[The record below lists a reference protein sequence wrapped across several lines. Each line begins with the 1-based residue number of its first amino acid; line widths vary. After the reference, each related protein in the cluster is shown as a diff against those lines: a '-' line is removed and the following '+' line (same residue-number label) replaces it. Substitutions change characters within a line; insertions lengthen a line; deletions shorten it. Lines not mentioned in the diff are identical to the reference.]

1 MSDHVVFDIETG
13 PLPIERLK
21 EILPGWDASSIP
33 APGVFDPNSVKTGNL
48 KDESK
53 IAEKIWAARKEY
65 EAACDSLVAR
75 REAAEAAYWAD
86 AVSKAALSALTGRVY
101 AMGARSYNG
110 FNWIVTLEN
119 GPEETLLSQFWNM
132 YLSMRKSGRKLV
144 GFNSK
149 DFDVPFLIQRSVILG
164 VDVPSTVWQNDRY
177 LDSTFVDLRD
187 RWGGGSRAA
196 GSLDMI
202 CRAAGIGSKPE
213 GVNGAM
219 FHKLFDDEQTR
230 PQAIEYLRN
239 DLAMT
244 WELSLRL
251 MR

>member
-21 EILPGWDASSIP
+21 EILPGWDASSIKD
-33 APGVFDPNSVKTGNL
+33 PGEFNPDSVKIGNL
-48 KDESK
+48 KDPVKIEEK
-53 IAEKIWAARKEY
+53 IAAARHEHGL
-65 EAACDSLVAR
+65 ELASFEVR
-75 REAAEAAYWAD
+75 RKDAEAAYWAD

-101 AMGARSYNG
+101 AIGAFSESG
-110 FNWIVTLEN
+110 TWIVTLEN

-132 YLSMRKSGRKLV
+132 YVSMRKSGRKLV

-164 VDVPSTVWQNDRY
+164 VDIPSTVWQNDRY

-196 GSLDMI
+196 GSLDTI
-202 CRAAGIGSKPE
+202 CRAAGIGKKPE

>member
-13 PLPIERLK
+13 PLPVEKLK
-21 EILPGWDASSIP
+21 EILPGWDASSVP
-33 APGVFDPNSVKTGNL
+33 DLGEFDPKSVKTGNL
-48 KDESK
+48 KDEAK
-53 IAEKIWAARKEY
+53 IAEKIENARAEHEAARSSI
-65 EAACDSLVAR
+65 AQR
-75 REAAEAAYWAD
+75 RKDAEAAYWAD
-86 AVSKAALSALTGRVY
+86 AHAKAALSALTGRVY

-187 RWGGGSRAA
+187 RWGGGSRAS
-196 GSLDMI
+196 GSLDTI

-219 FHKLFDDEQTR
+219 FYKLFELAETR